1 MATNKD
7 NEEMNRYI
15 QAWITSKKYADVRK
29 ELDKRKEDL
38 LSLKSLNKEEI
49 LKQMGPHYLTK
60 AELIQML
67 DDIFKFD
74 SLPEEDK
81 AELIWVTDLSAY
93 NKSKDDI
100 YAFYIRGLIT
110 WYIYIYI
117 YQKTEDYEL
126 CDKIQKVIA
135 LDRKEMIANLN
146 DFFDFGPEDEIKMA
160 EIEQH
165 IIEELLLK
173 C

>member
-1 MATNKD
+1 MSNKD
-7 NEEMNRYI
+7 HEEMKRYI
-15 QAWITSKKYADVRK
+15 QAWMTSKKYADIRK

-38 LSLKSLNKEEI
+38 LSLKSLNKDEI

-60 AELIQML
+60 AELIQMIN
-67 DDIFKFD
+67 DILEFD
-74 SLPEEDK
+74 SLSDEDK
-81 AELIWVTDLSAY
+81 AELIWVTDLSSY
-93 NKSKDDI
+93 KKSKDDL
-100 YAFYIRGLIT
+100 YTFYIRGLVT

-126 CDKIQKVIA
+126 CDKIQKIIA

-146 DFFDFGPEDEIKMA
+146 DFFDFDPTDEVKMA

-165 IIEELLLK
+165 IIEEILLK
-173 C
+173 

>member
-1 MATNKD
+1 MSNKD
-7 NEEMNRYI
+7 HEEMKRYI
-15 QAWITSKKYADVRK
+15 QAWMTSKKYADIRK

-60 AELIQML
+60 AELIQMIN
-67 DDIFKFD
+67 DILEFD
-74 SLPEEDK
+74 SLSDEDK
-81 AELIWVTDLSAY
+81 SELIWVTDLSSY
-93 NKSKDDI
+93 KKSKDDL
-100 YAFYIRGLIT
+100 YTFYIRGLVT

-117 YQKTEDYEL
+117 YQKTEDYKL
-126 CDKIQKVIA
+126 CEKIQNVIA

-146 DFFDFGPEDEIKMA
+146 DFFDFDPTDEVRMA

-165 IIEELLLK
+165 IIEEILLK
-173 C
+173 